1 MRQGN
6 KAAACKIY
14 DDAVAA
20 AADKGS
26 SSEKTYAFLV
36 VSYAHFLVQSF
47 KDVDAARSLYASAL
61 QQAPGS
67 LSLWEGAIHL
77 EENLD
82 APVRSLSGFWEAYY
96 PCAISIFACD
106 PWHAQL
112 SANYLS

>member
-14 DDAVAA
+14 DNAVAA

-47 KDVDAARSLYASAL
+47 KDLDAARSLYSSAL

-77 EENLD
+77 EENSD
-82 APVRSLSGFWEAYY
+82 APVRPFPVLLN
-96 PCAISIFACD
+96 P
-106 PWHAQL
+106 
-112 SANYLS
+112 

>member
-1 MRQGN
+1 MQSYLQFSDVWSLRGRVDVLVRQGN

-26 SSEKTYAFLV
+26 SSESTYAFLV
-36 VSYAHFLVQSF
+36 VTYAHFLVQNF
-47 KDVDAARSLYASAL
+47 KDVDAARSLYATAL

-77 EENLD
+77 EENHD
-82 APVRSLSGFWEAYY
+82 APVRSF
-96 PCAISIFACD
+96 
-106 PWHAQL
+106 
-112 SANYLS
+112 SAFLFEC